1 MSVGSRGGGQSSRG
15 GSLSRTS
22 GIGGIFGRAT
32 TPVARTAMNAFR
44 GAANM
49 FRSKPSGA
57 GPKMKR

>member
-15 GSLSRTS
+15 GGLSRAS

-32 TPVARTAMNAFR
+32 APVTRTAMNAFR

-49 FRSKPSGA
+49 LRPKAGGA